1 MMADQYEEMPAAGK
15 ATTAGAGSAGLPAG
29 NYADM
34 QNTLSSLM
42 IQKQNVSNKVLLAI
56 ERQTYFYLT

>member
-1 MMADQYEEMPAAGK
+1 MPAAGK